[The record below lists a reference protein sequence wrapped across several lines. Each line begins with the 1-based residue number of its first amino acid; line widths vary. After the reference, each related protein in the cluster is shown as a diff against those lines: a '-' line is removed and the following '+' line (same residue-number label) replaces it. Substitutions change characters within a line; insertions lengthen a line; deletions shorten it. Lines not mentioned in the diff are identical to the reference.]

1 MPRRRRRPLPRRGRH
16 GGGRGRRWRRRRT
29 GGPPGCPAATSAA
42 VLAAPRTGRRGR
54 LVLMVLLSGSRGSA
68 SAPTPA
74 PSWHPAMCHP
84 RSSPNQRQKGERG
97 GAVPPI
103 LDVAERDHRGEEG
116 SALRFASRV
125 TFPRPLLA
133 ACLIVLLGS
142 VTHART
148 PIAGESNA
156 LQNECRLRSVS
167 LFFSLHFAQST
178 TREKPLRS
186 GSNGQTLVSRSHSA
200 SSLLSVM
207 LPSDRQRRTHR
218 GT

>member
-1 MPRRRRRPLPRRGRH
+1 MFFIWTSLFLEFISRENVAQVSVTHFCTTHRLPRIRLCPHARAFVASCDVSPSFVPKPTTKGGARWGGPPYPRCRGEGSSRRGRK
-16 GGGRGRRWRRRRT
+16 
-29 GGPPGCPAATSAA
+29 C
-42 VLAAPRTGRRGR
+42 
-54 LVLMVLLSGSRGSA
+54 A
-68 SAPTPA
+68 S
-74 PSWHPAMCHP
+74 
-84 RSSPNQRQKGERG
+84 
-97 GAVPPI
+97 
-103 LDVAERDHRGEEG
+103 
-116 SALRFASRV
+116 LRFASRV